1 MTRYILPGAPG
12 AGKTVLLR
20 GLERAGVRVVE
31 EAATDVIAWRQAKG
45 EAEPWTA
52 ADFCDDILA
61 LQQAREAAAPS
72 DRTVVF
78 DRSPVCTLALA
89 RFLGREPSARLLA
102 AAERASERYDRR
114 VLFVEG
120 LDHIVHT
127 EARRISLEEARRFGE
142 VHREVYAA
150 CGFALVTVAA
160 APPEERI
167 ARVLALIEGA

>member
-1 MTRYILPGAPG
+1 MTRIILTGAPG

-20 GLERAGVRVVE
+20 GLERAGLRVVE
-31 EAATDVIAWRQAKG
+31 EGASDVIAWRQANG

-52 ADFCDDILA
+52 ADFCDDLLA

-72 DRTVVF
+72 DRTVIF

-89 RFLGREPSARLLA
+89 RFLGREPSDRLLA
-102 AAERASERYDRR
+102 AAERASETYGRR
-114 VLFVEG
+114 VLIVEG

-142 VHREVYAA
+142 VHRAVYAA
-150 CGFALVTVAA
+150 CGFELVTVAA
-160 APPEERI
+160 APPEERV
-167 ARVLALIEGA
+167 ARVLALIEGV